1 MSFRTGPRAQ
11 ARSRGKRAAGV
22 ARADAGGET
31 VMGVVRAAQHL
42 LDGRELEDLAGA
54 NHA

>member
-1 MSFRTGPRAQ
+1 
-11 ARSRGKRAAGV
+11 
-22 ARADAGGET
+22 
-31 VMGVVRAAQHL
+31 MGVVRAAQHL